1 MDKKNLL
8 VPGAILLGFI
18 VLTAGIIWA
27 LSAFSFR
34 VGVVDNTRI
43 SSNENQLYKG
53 LNDSVQEKGME
64 LQKRFAS
71 AKTDSEKSSISKEF
85 EQYKSD
91 KQKELSSKIQV
102 IVAKIAKRKGLK
114 AVASTQVYIY
124 GDVNLT
130 DDVLKECNK

>member
-1 MDKKNLL
+1 MNNKNLL
-8 VPGAILLGFI
+8 IPGVILLGFI
-18 VLTAGIIWA
+18 ILTAGTIWA
-27 LSAFSFR
+27 IGAFSFR

-43 SSNENQLYKG
+43 SSNENHLYQQ
-53 LNDSVQEKGME
+53 LNDMVQNKGME

-71 AKTDSEKSSISKEF
+71 AKSDNEKSSISKEF
-85 EQYKSD
+85 EQYKAD

-124 GDVNLT
+124 GDVNVT
-130 DDVLKECNK
+130 EDVLKECNK